1 MPKHRG
7 FHSTYRSLATAM
19 TRALVIIGL
28 ILLFGL
34 ALDSDPPAKKE
45 RKPQIVIVPIVRDQE
60 LFYD

>member
-1 MPKHRG
+1 
-7 FHSTYRSLATAM
+7 M